1 MKKILITLFSA
12 VIAFAMTSC
21 ADELTYDQPV
31 NKKPSI
37 TIQVNQ
43 SKATTRADYS
53 GIGVS
58 VTEVTVSEGDV
69 IGVYAVDKAGNIV
82 SDNVAFTY
90 DGKAWGT
97 ATDVPYDKSYS
108 YYAYYPHVENPYKP
122 DFSKKNTNEI
132 FAQFISDTD
141 NKFHSDDQSTKEKF
155 TACDL
160 MVSELGV
167 LSGKTTVSFSL
178 YHKKALAI
186 LTGEGAPF
194 TSGTYIKGDK
204 AYYMMKPSTPTNV
217 AGFTLLAEGG
227 KAVSK
232 EVPYDAEVAKKY
244 CTSHY
249 LTFIPIEDS
258 TFGFS
263 RAGLSY
269 SLDNGETWT
278 ELAANGTT
286 PIVKAGQQIMWKNN
300 TELTPSS
307 SDGIGTFTSSK
318 NFDAQGNTMSL
329 LFGDNF
335 VSQTSLSGKDY
346 AFCSLFQNSKV
357 RKAEKLVLP
366 ATTLVKFCYA
376 DMFYGC
382 TSLST
387 APKILPA
394 AIIQNRKGV
403 YAGMFC
409 GCTALTTAPELPA
422 TSLILASNCYAHMFK
437 GCTSL
442 TTAPELPAT
451 DIRSAEGCYQEM
463 FQDCTLLTEA
473 PELPA
478 TTLADF
484 CYQNMFSGC
493 TSLATAPKILPAT
506 TLASKCYY
514 EMFRGCTSLTNA
526 PELPATTLVKFC
538 YDGMF
543 EGCTSLTTA
552 PKILPATTLEIS
564 CYSYMFRGCTSLT
577 TAPELPATKLANYC
591 YQKMFSGCTN
601 LNYVKML
608 ATDISAG
615 YSLDYWLNNVST
627 TGTFVKAAGATIR
640 SGVSGIPNG
649 WTVQETEQ

>member
-1 MKKILITLFSA
+1 MKKVLTTLFSA

-21 ADELTYDQPV
+21 ADDITIDQPV

-108 YYAYYPHVENPYKP
+108 YYAYYPYVENPYKP
-122 DFSKKNTNEI
+122 DFSKKTANEI
-132 FAQFISDTD
+132 FAQFITDTD

-167 LSGKTTVSFSL
+167 LSDKTTVSFSL

-194 TSGTYIKGDK
+194 TDNTYVVGDK

-217 AGFTLLAEGG
+217 AGNIMQAESG

-232 EVPYDAEVAKKY
+232 EIAYHSYSKD
-244 CTSHY
+244 Y

-263 RAGLSY
+263 KAGLSY
-269 SLDNGETWT
+269 SLDNGKTWT

-286 PIVKAGQQIMWKNN
+286 PKVAAGSKIMWKNN
-300 TELTPSS
+300 TTLTPSLGV
-307 SDGIGTFTSSK
+307 GIGSFSSSK
-318 NFDAQGNTMSL
+318 AFDAQGNIMSL

-335 VSQTSLSGKDY
+335 ANQTSLSGY
-346 AFCSLFQNSKV
+346 NCAFQNLFVSSKV
-357 RKAEKLVLP
+357 RDAEKLILHITTLAPYCYCFMFNGCKSLITAPTLP
-366 ATTLVKFCYA
+366 ATTLAEYCYDA
-376 DMFYGC
+376 MF
-382 TSLST
+382 
-387 APKILPA
+387 
-394 AIIQNRKGV
+394 Q
-403 YAGMFC
+403 
-409 GCTALTTAPELPA
+409 
-422 TSLILASNCYAHMFK
+422 

-442 TTAPELPAT
+442 TTAPTLPAT
-451 DIRSAEGCYQEM
+451 TLAEYCYSEM
-463 FQDCTLLTEA
+463 FRNCTSLTNA

-478 TTLADF
+478 TTLAEH
-484 CYQNMFSGC
+484 CYSAMFLGC
-493 TSLATAPKILPAT
+493 TSLTNAPELPSTTLAENCYSSMFYSCTSLTNAPTLPAT
-506 TLASKCYY
+506 TLVRGCYDA
-514 EMFRGCTSLTNA
+514 MFRYCTSLTNA
-526 PELPATTLVKFC
+526 PELPATTLVLMC
-538 YDGMF
+538 YRSMF
-543 EGCTSLTTA
+543 NSCTS
-552 PKILPATTLEIS
+552 
-564 CYSYMFRGCTSLT
+564 
-577 TAPELPATKLANYC
+577 
-591 YQKMFSGCTN
+591 

-608 ATDISAG
+608 ATDISAS
-615 YSLDYWLNNVST
+615 YCLSDWLKDVSAE
-627 TGTFVKAAGATIR
+627 GTFVKAD
-640 SGVSGIPNG
+640 GVEIPEGDSGIPNG